1 MKSEKMMCIVSGIEK
16 RIAGYTVQKE
26 VNKFGSIEMAKQHF
40 VCREA
45 RRLLKARVQPEDVQ
59 KQLLPSDA
67 KSFTIDLHALARLKL
82 LKKPKADK
90 KKASTNLVINFGERR
105 TFDTLKAYVEE
116 MTGGKD
122 KCQVP
127 YGGTCIRPDIYFNH
141 EYNRAG
147 RCSPCPY
154 VEFCLCSNKNNN
166 LKGAALRS
174 QSPSPESVS

>member
-16 RIAGYTVQKE
+16 RIAGGTVQKE
-26 VNKFGSIEMAKQHF
+26 VNKFGSVEMAKQHF

-90 KKASTNLVINFGERR
+90 KKASTNIAFNLSEPRA
-105 TFDTLKAYVEE
+105 FDSIKSYVEE

-122 KCQVP
+122 GCQVS
-127 YGGTCIRPDIYFNH
+127 YGGTCIRPDIYFDN
-141 EYNRAG
+141 EFNRAG

-154 VEFCLCSNKNNN
+154 VEHCLCSNKNNN
-166 LKGAALRS
+166 LKGAALKN
-174 QSPSPESVS
+174 PSPVPEPVS

>member
-1 MKSEKMMCIVSGIEK
+1 MKSEKMMCIVSGMEK
-16 RIAGYTVQKE
+16 RIAGGTVQKE
-26 VNKFGSIEMAKQHF
+26 VSKFGSIEMAKQHF

-45 RRLLKARVQPEDVQ
+45 RRLLKDRVQPEDVQ

-67 KSFTIDLHALARLKL
+67 KSFAIDLHALARLKL

-90 KKASTNLVINFGERR
+90 KKASTNITFYPSEPK
-105 TFDTLKAYVEE
+105 TFDSIKSYVEE

-122 KCQVP
+122 GCQVS
-127 YGGTCIRPDIYFNH
+127 YGGTCIRPDIYFDN

-154 VEFCLCSNKNNN
+154 VEYCLCAGKNNN
-166 LKGAALRS
+166 LKGAALKNP
-174 QSPSPESVS
+174 SPVPESVS